1 MLRNVNLK
9 FILVRMQM
17 RMLLKSVQ
25 ERLKTLVV
33 RSEKIGKAVQRA
45 WQKVKEWVSHKVK
58 LLKVVVLLWQI
69 DESELKLLSDK
80 YKKQKGKRPEG
91 V

>member
-25 ERLKTLVV
+25 EKLKTLVV
-33 RSEKIGKAVQRA
+33 RSEKIGRAVQRV

-58 LLKVVVLLWQI
+58 LLKVVVLLWRI
-69 DESELKLLSDK
+69 DESELSILSDK
-80 YKKQKGKRPEG
+80 YSKKKKRPGG

>member
-9 FILVRMQM
+9 
-17 RMLLKSVQ
+17 
-25 ERLKTLVV
+25 TLVV
-33 RSEKIGKAVQRA
+33 KSEKIGRAVQRV

-58 LLKVVVLLWQI
+58 LLKVVVLLWRI

-80 YKKQKGKRPEG
+80 YKKEEGKRPEKI
-91 V
+91 